1 MALPRE
7 LHEDPPH
14 RLGGHDQEMRTIL
27 PVDPV
32 HIEILGDHIHVE
44 SWFDEALTTLRRT
57 GDKWARGMALNDL
70 AALRMIQGQHAQAI
84 QLSNEALVVWQEL
97 RERRGSAWAFEN
109 VACAAAARGQANRAA
124 RLWGA
129 SDAICESIGSPLPP
143 SYQQVR
149 DQYLV
154 SVKESLG
161 KVAFQTATAE
171 GRAMSLRQA
180 IQYALAG

>member
-1 MALPRE
+1 
-7 LHEDPPH
+7 
-14 RLGGHDQEMRTIL
+14 
-27 PVDPV
+27 
-32 HIEILGDHIHVE
+32 
-44 SWFDEALTTLRRT
+44 
-57 GDKWARGMALNDL
+57 MALNDL

-129 SDAICESIGSPLPP
+129 SDAICESIGSPLPS

-171 GRAMSLRQA
+171 GRAMSLKQA